1 MLVTLRGQMVKF
13 YCREVLSLFD
23 LFLQD
28 AHEFLCQV
36 FDQLKDDVSKSN
48 SPSSKDTS
56 SGSNPKVRIFMEN
69 LLLALMIFV

>member
-56 SGSNPKVRIFMEN
+56 SGSNPKVRI
-69 LLLALMIFV
+69 LWKICCWH

>member
-13 YCREVLSLFD
+13 YCREVGSLFD

-56 SGSNPKVRIFMEN
+56 SESNPKVRI
-69 LLLALMIFV
+69 LWKICCWH